1 MLGLK
6 HKIYDTPMASALGT
20 RLLFHA
26 RPRAAH
32 PAPELK

>member
-1 MLGLK
+1 MMARAA
-6 HKIYDTPMASALGT
+6 MASALGT